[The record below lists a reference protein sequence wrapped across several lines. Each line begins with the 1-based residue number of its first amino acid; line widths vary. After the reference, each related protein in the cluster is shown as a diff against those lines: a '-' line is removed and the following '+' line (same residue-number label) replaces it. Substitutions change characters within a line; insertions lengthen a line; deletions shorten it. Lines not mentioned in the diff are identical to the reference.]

1 MQPTKEPSAPTEESA
16 AAAADTKEPSTPTEE
31 PAAAAAEEPSMK
43 EPAAAAAAAAAE
55 TKEPSAPMEE
65 PAAAAAETEEPSV
78 PAPMKEPAAA
88 AAASVKRQAAFPIF
102 QHTPWSMRRVPSNE
116 KFVRMRV
123 FGQGYD
129 RDVLCRN
136 SVQTDVLVI
145 LAFNIL
151 DAHIRDQEARRAELE
166 KSEWTRQKCA
176 HRNELL
182 RQGIQLRFSSN
193 DYDFDLLLPNDV
205 PCDPLVNAM
214 LDIMS
219 NHALPNQNTKT
230 SNTLE
235 GPKPGLHMCITGL
248 DYDFNVRLSNDLESD
263 IMVCEVFKLMRRN
276 AHLDLNAD
284 DNLSIVSQDVQMR
297 IINGGYQVELWIFN
311 KDQPAALT
319 TATLEML
326 SNHFQKVAREA
337 QQKAD
342 LARAGMGKTA
352 TPPTTHSDYNH
363 QMEIAGKT
371 FKLKFGCEDAVDTT
385 QLALEFR
392 STIMKHVDE

>member
-1 MQPTKEPSAPTEESA
+1 MESQEANQIQSAQTEMVVQTPEEPSAPMEEPVATAA
-16 AAAADTKEPSTPTEE
+16 AAAAD
-31 PAAAAAEEPSMK
+31 
-43 EPAAAAAAAAAE
+43 

-65 PAAAAAETEEPSV
+65 PAAAAAAPKEES
-78 PAPMKEPAAA
+78 AAAA
-88 AAASVKRQAAFPIF
+88 AAASGTKKPVKGQAAFPFF
-102 QHTPWSMRRVPSNE
+102 QRTPWSMRVPPNE

-145 LAFNIL
+145 LAFKIL
-151 DAHIRDQEARRAELE
+151 NAHIRDQVARRAELE
-166 KSEWTRQKCA
+166 KSERTRQRCA
-176 HRNELL
+176 DRKEFL
-182 RQGIQLRFSSN
+182 RQGIQLRLSSN
-193 DYDFDLLLPNDV
+193 DYDFDLLLSNDV
-205 PCDPLVNAM
+205 PCDPLVRAM
-214 LDIMS
+214 LDEMS
-219 NHALPNQNTKT
+219 NCALTNQKPSTSKT
-230 SNTLE
+230 ME

-248 DYDFNVRLSNDLESD
+248 DYDFNVRLPNDLESD
-263 IMVCEVFKLMRRN
+263 AMVCAVSKLMSRN

-284 DNLSIVSQDVQMR
+284 DTLSIVSQDVQLR
-297 IINGGYQVELWIFN
+297 IINSRYQVDLWIFN

-319 TATLEML
+319 TVALEML
-326 SNHFQKVAREA
+326 SNHFQKVARET

-342 LARAGMGKTA
+342 QARVGMGV

-371 FKLKFGCEDAVDTT
+371 FNLKFACEGAVDTT

-392 STIMKHVDE
+392 SAIMKHVDE